1 MKRTGVDGESGLE
14 SSREREREEKG
25 QVRERERKKMCD
37 RETD

>member
-14 SSREREREEKG
+14 SSREREEKG